1 MDAHGRQVG
10 AMKRFAVA
18 SVFMG
23 FAVSFVVTLTIG
35 GLTGAI
41 SRQNWVTGHEGGF
54 PLALVGLFA
63 LLGIIMTLVF
73 DYVLSCQ
80 DAPDE

>member
-1 MDAHGRQVG
+1 MDAQGRQVG

-23 FAVSFVVTLTIG
+23 FAVSFVVTLIIG

-41 SRQNWVTGHEGGF
+41 SRQNWVTGHDGHF
-54 PLALVGLFA
+54 PLALIGVFVV
-63 LLGIIMTLVF
+63 LGVITTFMF
-73 DYVLSCQ
+73 DYFLSQ
-80 DAPDE
+80 QGTWTD